1 MRFFDL
7 KHKEVINVQSCRSL
21 GCVSDLDIDC
31 KTGCIQ
37 AIIVP
42 GPGKMLC
49 LFGRESEY
57 VIPWECVRQIGEDII
72 LVEIR
77 EERCLR
83 QCG

>member
-1 MRFFDL
+1 MRVCDL
-7 KHKEVINVQSCRSL
+7 KQKDVINSCSCKNL
-21 GCVSDLDIDC
+21 GCPVDVEFDC

-57 VIPWECVRQIGEDII
+57 VIPWECVRQIEEDII

-83 QCG
+83 KCG